1 LHDLSPSGIFRR
13 AFKNKA
19 MELDILHSL
28 TAFLCASIGYFLGNR
43 FGRMEAKNEY
53 AKELSQLAR
62 ESVQRDLELAKL
74 EALIQSAIEQNTQEK
89 R

>member
-1 LHDLSPSGIFRR
+1 
-13 AFKNKA
+13 

-28 TAFLCASIGYFLGNR
+28 TAFLCASIGYFLSNR